1 MQARVL
7 RQRPVFATT
16 VEFGLIDVQVDRTG
30 GDVDG
35 DLVAVFDK
43 GDRSAVNGFRC
54 DVADAQT
61 GGTTREATVGA
72 AGLALTGNGA
82 WGAVLL
88 VVSSI
93 PSFAIYFYAERH
105 GVQVDKLLSKG
116 TMGQLVW
123 PHVIMGVMVAALLF
137 GIAFHL
143 TTGHPLIPVPD
154 VVQGLADNFSRGG
167 TAPLSRGLIGG
178 GIVALIP
185 IAWAIVSVRRTK
197 TQEPDPADIPDED

>member
-1 MQARVL
+1 MTNSPTPRID
-7 RQRPVFATT
+7 RMMGYDSATM
-16 VEFGLIDVQVDRTG
+16 
-30 GDVDG
+30 GDE
-35 DLVAVFDK
+35 
-43 GDRSAVNGFRC
+43 
-54 DVADAQT
+54 
-61 GGTTREATVGA
+61 REARILLQATSFGAVVSVYTATAVA

-82 WGAVLL
+82 WGAILL

-167 TAPLSRGLIGG
+167 NAPLSRGLIGG

-185 IAWAIVSVRRTK
+185 IAWAIISVRRTK
-197 TQEPDPADIPDED
+197 TQEPDPADVPDED